1 MEFFFVILKSNID
14 QGCILLNIKPI
25 AIGEI
30 QTKVSPVR
38 VFYATE
44 KVFVLKS

>member
-1 MEFFFVILKSNID
+1 MILKSNID
-14 QGCILLNIKPI
+14 QGCILLNIKPV

-30 QTKVSPVR
+30 QTNVSPVR
-38 VFYATE
+38 VFYVSE